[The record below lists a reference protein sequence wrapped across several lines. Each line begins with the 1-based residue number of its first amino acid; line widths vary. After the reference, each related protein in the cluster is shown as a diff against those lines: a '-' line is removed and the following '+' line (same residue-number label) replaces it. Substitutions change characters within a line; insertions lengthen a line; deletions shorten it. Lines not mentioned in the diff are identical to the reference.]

1 MCKDALERKA
11 VKNIASNNP
20 GAAAAALSNMDSLK
34 ENIFA
39 ETTKR
44 VLKEVV
50 NFSKKPNC
58 VLKTN
63 SANSLSNLSNA
74 ELYRQLCEECPHL
87 ICFLAAVCKSGKP
100 KLVGKNILKGPNV
113 FDEKPETRNALCAAA
128 CICLK
133 QYNQKLSA
141 FHYRNG
147 LLLLHGGVKAAT
159 LQRCYHLNIAMSH
172 KSSIRMQEKF
182 GDDFDAKV
190 VSWTEQ
196 TRETELMIRLLE
208 EIKKHSFQEGS
219 ASHGAPFLINLSDV
233 AVRAVPH
240 FDECLHNKCETLVQE
255 ISGQGTSAVTLD
267 QIDQTIAYLRNTLT
281 HFK

>member
-1 MCKDALERKA
+1 MEKKA
-11 VKNIASNNP
+11 VKNITLNNP
-20 GAAAAALSNMDSLK
+20 DAAAAALCNMDSLR

-63 SANSLSNLSNA
+63 CANAVYNLSNA
-74 ELYRQLCEECPHL
+74 DLYRQLCEECPHL
-87 ICFLAAVCKSGKP
+87 ICLLAAVCKSGQP
-100 KLVGKNILKGPNV
+100 KSVGKSILRGPNA

-159 LQRCYHLNIAMSH
+159 LQRCYHLGIAMSQ
-172 KSSIRMQEKF
+172 KSTIRMQEKF

-196 TRETELMIRLLE
+196 TRETELLIRLLE
-208 EIKKHSFQEGS
+208 EIKKHSFLEGS
-219 ASHGAPFLINLSDV
+219 ASHGAPFLIDLSDV

-255 ISGQGTSAVTLD
+255 ITGQRTSTVSVD
-267 QIDQTIAYLRNTLT
+267 QIDKTIAHLRNTLT